1 MCYLSA
7 MALSIKDPEAERLVS
22 EVAAL
27 AHENKTQAVR
37 NALRERKD
45 RLELAQGAGTRRGR
59 LLQVLETDI
68 WPTIP
73 PEAQGCRLS
82 KAEEEHI
89 LGIGPDGG

>member
-1 MCYLSA
+1 
-7 MALSIKDPEAERLVS
+7 MALSIKDPEAERLVT

-45 RLELAQGAGTRRGR
+45 RLELAQGAGPRRRR
-59 LLQVLETDI
+59 LLQVLESDI

-73 PEAQGCRLS
+73 PEAQGHRLS
-82 KAEEEHI
+82 KAEDERV
-89 LGIGPDGG
+89 LGLGPDGV